1 MPAVLIQPVPAMAL
15 RARRV
20 RLILI
25 CAAHV
30 GALYLT
36 ACGAAAPANDQ
47 QRHIQEVVAAGGVVD
62 SVLSIAEQLA
72 RFRVGVGQ
80 TDTLRHASASID
92 ALVARWA
99 DAIAARDSVAL
110 NAMVLDRAEF
120 VWLYYPGSPMSL
132 PPYEAPPQLLWG
144 QIIAAS
150 NEGARALLKQ
160 FGGKPIAIRHFRC
173 PAAPL
178 AQSGTLLHQ
187 SCVVSLRAAGHVL
200 PEQRYFGTVVERD
213 KRFKFLG
220 YSNAL

>member
-1 MPAVLIQPVPAMAL
+1 MHV
-15 RARRV
+15 
-20 RLILI
+20 

-30 GALYLT
+30 GALCLS

-47 QRHIQEVVAAGGVVD
+47 QQHIQEVVAAGGVVD
-62 SVLSIAEQLA
+62 SVLPIAVQLA
-72 RFRVGVGQ
+72 RFRVGVGE
-80 TDTLRHASASID
+80 TDTLRHASTSID

-144 QIIAAS
+144 QIMAAS
-150 NEGARALLKQ
+150 NEGARALMKQ
-160 FGGKPIAIRHFRC
+160 FGGKPLAIRQFRC

-178 AQSGTLLHQ
+178 AQSGNLLHQ

-200 PEQRYFGTVVERD
+200 PAQRYFGTVVERD